1 MKSLD
6 TLGSDTVI
14 VIDNFFSPNNLKL
27 VTEEVKKLQF
37 WNADDHPDGPD
48 YGYWPGIRTNK
59 FSIVNPT
66 LDSLIIKHIKETN
79 AIFTQQPWKQHQ
91 YAHLRTEKDNEEDFV
106 HQDSNDWAYLIYLSE
121 TNLDSGT
128 KMYESAK
135 SELDFMTPEIKDVIQ
150 SKFGEFNIALS
161 HSSTKEDKEHTF
173 VKFVQNRIVMFD
185 SSIPHMAWNN
195 HGNDLTDGRLTIN
208 GFCDC
213 DNS

>member
-1 MKSLD
+1 
-6 TLGSDTVI
+6 
-14 VIDNFFSPNNLKL
+14 
-27 VTEEVKKLQF
+27 
-37 WNADDHPDGPD
+37 
-48 YGYWPGIRTNK
+48 
-59 FSIVNPT
+59 
-66 LDSLIIKHIKETN
+66 
-79 AIFTQQPWKQHQ
+79 
-91 YAHLRTEKDNEEDFV
+91 
-106 HQDSNDWAYLIYLSE
+106 
-121 TNLDSGT
+121 
-128 KMYESAK
+128 MYESAK

-213 DNS
+213 DNNYPAQGRENVFIFENSVHIAVQFDCKM